1 MDYFADTIITK
12 TMKII
17 LILFFICQ
25 IIQAKPFAIFITT
38 NMAFVK
44 GGEFKMGNNEGKQNA
59 RPAHDVELSDFYI
72 GKYEVTQG
80 LWHHVMNSDTS
91 GVNYCGNCPVYDVKW
106 EAIQVFIA
114 KLNQLTGNL
123 YRLPTE
129 AEWEYAARGGQL
141 SKGYKYCGSDSVGE
155 VAWYRPNADMK
166 THPVGLKKPNEL
178 GLYDMSGN
186 VWEMCSDWYDAGFY
200 KHSPSKNPNQ
210 SKRKRLRVLR
220 GGSWRSEEERCRA
233 RARNKD
239 VYDHHISNGGFR
251 LVMEV
256 N

>member
-1 MDYFADTIITK
+1 MKLLVYFIWLPNLLLSQA
-12 TMKII
+12 
-17 LILFFICQ
+17 Q
-25 IIQAKPFAIFITT
+25 IGGPPTD
-38 NMAFVK
+38 MVMVK
-44 GGEFKMGNNEGKQNA
+44 GGKFTMGNNEGKQNA
-59 RPAHDVELSDFYI
+59 RPAHEVELSDFFI
-72 GKYEVTQG
+72 GKHELTQA

-91 GVNYCGNCPVYDVKW
+91 GVNYCSNCPVYDVKW

-200 KHSPSKNPNQ
+200 KQSPTKNPNQ
-210 SKRKRLRVLR
+210 TKRKRLRALR

>member
-1 MDYFADTIITK
+1 
-12 TMKII
+12 MK
-17 LILFFICQ
+17 LLLYMLFFPYQ
-25 IIQAKPFAIFITT
+25 LWNQAPSGEPPTD
-38 NMAFVK
+38 MVMVK
-44 GGEFKMGNNEGKQNA
+44 GGKFIMGNNEGKLNA
-59 RPAHDVELSDFYI
+59 RPAHEVELSDFYI

-80 LWHHVMNSDTS
+80 LWHRVMNSDTS
-91 GVNYCGNCPVYDVKW
+91 GTNYCSNCPVYDKKW
-106 EAIQVFIA
+106 DSIQLFIT
-114 KLNQLTGNL
+114 KLNQLSGKK

-129 AEWEYAARGGQL
+129 AEWEYAAMGGQL

-186 VWEMCSDWYDAGFY
+186 VWEMCSDWFDAKFY
-200 KHSPSKNPNQ
+200 KHSSTKNPIQ
-210 SKRKRLRVLR
+210 TKRKRLRVLR
-220 GGSWRSEEERCRA
+220 GGSWRSEEERCRV

-251 LVMEV
+251 LVMEA